1 MNPYWKYK
9 GGVKMISTEF
19 KQNVESGDLVTVRS
33 ALVDYLII
41 DRTFKKF
48 DEALEY
54 ACANLN
60 IMQPYDNN
68 PFEMESEKW
77 DNAYLNQQKVALMVN
92 FSEERIVHIK
102 SIIKI
107 VMPANVTQKTET
119 VSNRPS
125 ISESHENRTGRT
137 VVSEKVVDS
146 KNANSAHN
154 RNSQYESRKP
164 NSTSSAPR
172 NTGQSTTGR
181 TGKKVVSETPSE
193 TRHSE
198 EKSKTED
205 GIGTAMIVGGVAVV
219 AVGLVTIEPIVVGTG
234 VVIAGAGV
242 GMKVKSSR

>member
-1 MNPYWKYK
+1 
-9 GGVKMISTEF
+9 MISTEF

-41 DRTFKKF
+41 DRTFTKF

-77 DNAYLNQQKVALMVN
+77 DKAYLNQQKVALMLN
-92 FSEERIVHIK
+92 FSEERVVHIK

-107 VMPANVTQKTET
+107 VMPANVTQKTEMA
-119 VSNRPS
+119 SNRPS

-137 VVSEKVVDS
+137 VISEKVVDS

-172 NTGQSTTGR
+172 NTGRSTTGR
-181 TGKKVVSETPSE
+181 TGKRVVSETPSE
-193 TRHSE
+193 TRPSE
-198 EKSKTED
+198 ENSKTED
-205 GIGTAMIVGGVAVV
+205 GIRTAMIVGGVAVA

-242 GMKVKSSR
+242 GMKVKSRR

>member
-1 MNPYWKYK
+1 
-9 GGVKMISTEF
+9 MISAEF

-33 ALVDYLII
+33 VLVDYLII

-60 IMQPYDNN
+60 IMQPYDNE
-68 PFEMESEKW
+68 PLETESEKW

-92 FSEERIVHIK
+92 FSKERIAHIK
-102 SIIKI
+102 SVIKI

-119 VSNRPS
+119 VSNRPR

-137 VVSEKVVDS
+137 VVSEKVVDYQ
-146 KNANSAHN
+146 NANSAHN
-154 RNSQYESRKP
+154 RTSQYESRKP
-164 NSTSSAPR
+164 TSTSSVLR
-172 NTGQSTTGR
+172 NTGRSTTGR
-181 TGKKVVSETPSE
+181 TGKRVVSETPSE
-193 TRHSE
+193 TLHSE

-205 GIGTAMIVGGVAVV
+205 GIGTAMIIGGVAVV
-219 AVGLVTIEPIVVGTG
+219 AVGLVAIEPIVVGTG

-242 GMKVKSSR
+242 GMKVKSRR